1 MHPPL
6 RHMVIKGKE
15 EAITLIIVNS
25 FIRFWKEIQNSLG
38 VFVKSMV
45 SATLNHMSGICF
57 GLAAVAKLICTK
69 VWMSF
74 KELIIFHF
82 HTKSPEKI
90 DFALITLE
98 CKKNLGKIILTLY
111 PTHISSRMN
120 MATWWVIIRN

>member
-6 RHMVIKGKE
+6 RHMVIRGKE

-25 FIRFWKEIQNSLG
+25 FIRFWKEIQNSLE
-38 VFVKSMV
+38 VFVKLMV
-45 SATLNHMSGICF
+45 SATLNRMSGICF
-57 GLAAVAKLICTK
+57 GLAAAAKLICMK

-82 HTKSPEKI
+82 HMKSPEKI
-90 DFALITLE
+90 DFALIMSE
-98 CKKNLGKIILTLY
+98 CKKNLEKIILTLY

-120 MATWWVIIRN
+120 MVTWWVIIRN